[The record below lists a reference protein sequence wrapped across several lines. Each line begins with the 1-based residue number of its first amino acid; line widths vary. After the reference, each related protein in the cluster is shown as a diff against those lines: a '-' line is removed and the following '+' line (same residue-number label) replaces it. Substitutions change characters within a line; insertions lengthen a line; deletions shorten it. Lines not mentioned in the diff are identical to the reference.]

1 MAQPPVFLKDTKL
14 MDVKLGQ
21 LPSWLAMR
29 DFTPGGI
36 AGAFRRGYDRYYN
49 KYINVKKGGLGGVSM
64 VLAGY
69 VVLSY
74 IWSYS
79 HINKPKFLSKLYLLS
94 LLKLLAE
101 ALELFEVQMLKEER
115 VQPEECNY
123 TVLIGGCGRVGYVK
137 KAFRL
142 YNDMKKRGLMPTE
155 ATYTALFNACA
166 ESPWKDSG
174 LQSALKLR
182 QQLQSKN
189 EELNLITYHALLK
202 VCALCSDLRMC
213 FDVLKE
219 IVQKGHVLTAE
230 TFSFLLMSCI
240 KDSENGFRYA
250 LQVWKQMTK
259 LGIKGDSHTYNLMLR
274 AARDCGIGD
283 PALASE
289 LLLRPPENS
298 PQLRLPAGKQKERMR
313 NRRKKGSE
321 GVPVQLDVEAMEKQ
335 LFQESSVQPEEPIQQ
350 QNKGGNQAEEEPA
363 APDSPSV
370 THSRAG
376 ALMRRGH
383 SEMELEQAHP
393 SRELPF
399 CNLPNLLDSRMPDAA
414 VVSLGTV
421 ATPSHRL
428 ALMGDVEGFL
438 NKMKEDNAEPNI
450 KTFTLLAELVEPQS
464 PSESSLLALLD
475 EHKVKVDVAF
485 FNTLIRKK
493 SKQGDLEGAKSV
505 LPALVKRGLSPN
517 LQTFCNLAIAC
528 HQEKDGLQLLSDL
541 KRSGVTPNKY
551 IYSTLIAGAVRKLD
565 YSYLTEILRDMRKN
579 QVPPNEVIIRQL
591 EFAAQYPPKFD
602 RYKSRNPYLEK
613 IDGFRGYYHRWLK
626 VMAGEETPHP
636 WAKYR
641 TAKRGVQGSEAEA
654 VQEQI
659 QSIEEE
665 EEDIPQSS
673 QSNLMAKGFTQNS
686 LCIHSRKG
694 GHKGRARQYTSPEEI
709 DAQLQAEKQKAREEE
724 EQEEGGEGATGDPK
738 KEKKSLDSD
747 ESDEDDEDYQQ
758 KRKGVEGLIDIE
770 NPNRVIQTT
779 KKVTQLDLDGPKE
792 LSRRERE
799 EIEKQKAKERYM
811 KMHLAGKTE
820 QAKAD
825 LARLAIIRKQREE
838 AARKKEEERKG

>member
-1 MAQPPVFLKDTKL
+1 MKL
-14 MDVKLGQ
+14 QEEGEEEPKRK
-21 LPSWLAMR
+21 P
-29 DFTPGGI
+29 
-36 AGAFRRGYDRYYN
+36 RRG
-49 KYINVKKGGLGGVSM
+49 
-64 VLAGY
+64 
-69 VVLSY
+69 
-74 IWSYS
+74 
-79 HINKPKFLSKLYLLS
+79 PKNTPYWYFLRCKALI
-94 LLKLLAE
+94 KEDKLAE

-115 VQPEECNY
+115 VQPAESNY

-142 YNDMKKRGLMPTE
+142 YNDMKKRGLVPTE

-202 VCALCSDLRMC
+202 VCALCSDLKMC

-250 LQVWKQMTK
+250 LQVWKEMTK
-259 LGIKGDSHTYNLMLR
+259 LGIKGNSHTYNLMLR

-283 PALASE
+283 PVLASE

-298 PQLRLPAGKQKERMR
+298 PQLQLPPGKRKERMR
-313 NRRKKGSE
+313 NWRKKGSE
-321 GVPVQLDVEAMEKQ
+321 SVAVQLDVEAMEKQ

-350 QNKGGNQAEEEPA
+350 QNKDVNQAEEEPA

-370 THSRAG
+370 THSGAG
-376 ALMRRGH
+376 ALMRRDH
-383 SEMELEQAHP
+383 REMELEQAHP
-393 SRELPF
+393 SQELPF

-475 EHKVKVDVAF
+475 EHKVKVDVTF

-493 SKQGDLEGAKSV
+493 SKQGDLEGAK
-505 LPALVKRGLSPN
+505 
-517 LQTFCNLAIAC
+517 
-528 HQEKDGLQLLSDL
+528 
-541 KRSGVTPNKY
+541 RSGITPNKY

-565 YSYLTEILRDMRKN
+565 YSYLTEILRDMRN
-579 QVPPNEVIIRQL
+579 NEVAPNEVIIRQL

-641 TAKRGVQGSEAEA
+641 TAKRGVQDSEAEA
-654 VQEQI
+654 VQEQ
-659 QSIEEE
+659 
-665 EEDIPQSS
+665 
-673 QSNLMAKGFTQNS
+673 
-686 LCIHSRKG
+686 
-694 GHKGRARQYTSPEEI
+694 
-709 DAQLQAEKQKAREEE
+709 
-724 EQEEGGEGATGDPK
+724 
-738 KEKKSLDSD
+738 
-747 ESDEDDEDYQQ
+747 
-758 KRKGVEGLIDIE
+758 
-770 NPNRVIQTT
+770 
-779 KKVTQLDLDGPKE
+779 
-792 LSRRERE
+792 
-799 EIEKQKAKERYM
+799 
-811 KMHLAGKTE
+811 
-820 QAKAD
+820 
-825 LARLAIIRKQREE
+825 
-838 AARKKEEERKG
+838 

>member
-1 MAQPPVFLKDTKL
+1 LCAAVPLKDMKL
-14 MDVKLGQ
+14 LDVKLGQ
-21 LPSWLAMR
+21 LPTWLAMR

-36 AGAFRRGYDRYYN
+36 VGAVRRAAFWFGEFTFPHKFFVQVWPSQISVFFLGDTKGNLQRFGRGPLPGWRPFSSSQASCKLPGGDLRETDAGSCTEAVGEEEEDEGVEFGTLSDKFSARKYYHKTTSRFRNLKLQEEGEEELERKPRRG
-49 KYINVKKGGLGGVSM
+49 
-64 VLAGY
+64 
-69 VVLSY
+69 
-74 IWSYS
+74 
-79 HINKPKFLSKLYLLS
+79 PKNTPYWYFLKCKALI
-94 LLKLLAE
+94 KEDKLAE

-115 VQPEECNY
+115 VWPEESNY

-142 YNDMKKRGLMPTE
+142 YNDMKKRGLTPTE

-182 QQLQSKN
+182 QQLKSKN

-219 IVQKGHVLTAE
+219 IVHKGHVLTAE
-230 TFSFLLMSCI
+230 TFSFLLMSCV

-259 LGIKGDSHTYNLMLR
+259 LGIKADSHTYNLMLR

-283 PALASE
+283 PVVASE
-289 LLLRPPENS
+289 LLLRSTHENS
-298 PQLRLPAGKQKERMR
+298 SQLRLAPGRQKEKVK
-313 NRRKKGSE
+313 NQKKGSE
-321 GVPVQLDVEAMEKQ
+321 RAAAVQLDVEAMEKQ
-335 LFQESSVQPEEPIQQ
+335 LFQEHSVQPEELIRQ
-350 QNKGGNQAEEEPA
+350 QNKDVNQAETEPA
-363 APDSPSV
+363 ALDSPSV
-370 THSRAG
+370 AHSRSG
-376 ALMRRGH
+376 VLRRGQN
-383 SEMELEQAHP
+383 EMEQEQACLSQKLH
-393 SRELPF
+393 F

-414 VVSLGTV
+414 VVSLGRV
-421 ATPSHRL
+421 ATPSDRL

-475 EHKVKVDVAF
+475 EHKVKVDVTF

-505 LPALVKRGLSPN
+505 LPALVKRGLLPN

-528 HQEKDGLQLLSDL
+528 HREKDGLQLLSDL

-551 IYSTLIAGAVRKLD
+551 IYSTLIAAAVRQLD
-565 YSYLTEILRDMRKN
+565 YSYLTEILRDMRNN

-602 RYKSRNPYLEK
+602 RYKSKNPYLEK
-613 IDGFRGYYHRWLK
+613 IDGFRGYYYRWLK

-636 WAKYR
+636 WEKYR
-641 TAKRGVQGSEAEA
+641 TAKRAVDANKEEA
-654 VQEQI
+654 VPEQPG
-659 QSIEEE
+659 Q
-665 EEDIPQSS
+665 
-673 QSNLMAKGFTQNS
+673 
-686 LCIHSRKG
+686 
-694 GHKGRARQYTSPEEI
+694 
-709 DAQLQAEKQKAREEE
+709 
-724 EQEEGGEGATGDPK
+724 
-738 KEKKSLDSD
+738 
-747 ESDEDDEDYQQ
+747 
-758 KRKGVEGLIDIE
+758 
-770 NPNRVIQTT
+770 
-779 KKVTQLDLDGPKE
+779 
-792 LSRRERE
+792 
-799 EIEKQKAKERYM
+799 
-811 KMHLAGKTE
+811 
-820 QAKAD
+820 
-825 LARLAIIRKQREE
+825 
-838 AARKKEEERKG
+838 

>member
-1 MAQPPVFLKDTKL
+1 LCAAVLLKDMKL
-14 MDVKLGQ
+14 LDVKLGQ

-36 AGAFRRGYDRYYN
+36 VGALRRAAFGFGEFIFLCQFLVQVWPSQVSVSFLGDTKENLQRPFSSSQASRKLPGSDLRASGAGSCPGAAGEEEEEDEGVEFGTLSDKFSSRKFYHKTTTRLQNLKLQEEREEEPERKPRRG
-49 KYINVKKGGLGGVSM
+49 
-64 VLAGY
+64 
-69 VVLSY
+69 
-74 IWSYS
+74 
-79 HINKPKFLSKLYLLS
+79 PKNTPYWYFLRCKALLRDD
-94 LLKLLAE
+94 KLAE

-115 VQPEECNY
+115 VQPQESNY

-142 YNDMKKRGLMPTE
+142 YNDMKKRGLTPTE

-182 QQLQSKN
+182 EQLKSKN

-219 IVQKGHVLTAE
+219 IVHKGHVPTAE

-250 LQVWKQMTK
+250 LQVWKQMAK
-259 LGIKGDSHTYNLMLR
+259 LGMKPDSHIYNLMLR

-283 PALASE
+283 PVVASE
-289 LLLRPPENS
+289 LLLRGTEENS
-298 PQLRLPAGKQKERMR
+298 SQLRLAPGRQKVK
-313 NRRKKGSE
+313 NQKKGLESAAL
-321 GVPVQLDVEAMEKQ
+321 VQLDVEAMEKQ
-335 LFQESSVQPEEPIQQ
+335 LFQQSSLQPEGLIWQ
-350 QNKGGNQAEEEPA
+350 QNKNVNQAESEPA
-363 APDSPSV
+363 ALDSPSV
-370 THSRAG
+370 APSRTG
-376 ALMRRGH
+376 ALVRRGQY
-383 SEMELEQAHP
+383 EMEQKQAH
-393 SRELPF
+393 LTQKQHF

-421 ATPSHRL
+421 ATPSDRL

-438 NKMKEDNAEPNI
+438 SKMKEDNAQPNI

-475 EHKVKVDVAF
+475 EHKVKVDVTF

-541 KRSGVTPNKY
+541 KRSGITPNKF
-551 IYSTLIAGAVRKLD
+551 IYSSLIAAAVRRLD
-565 YSYLTEILRDMRKN
+565 YGYLTEILRDMRNN

-602 RYKSRNPYLEK
+602 RYKLKNPYLEK
-613 IDGFRGYYHRWLK
+613 IDGFRGYYYRWLK

-636 WAKYR
+636 WEKYR
-641 TAKRGVQGSEAEA
+641 TVKRAVGDSEAEA
-654 VQEQI
+654 AQEQPG
-659 QSIEEE
+659 Q
-665 EEDIPQSS
+665 
-673 QSNLMAKGFTQNS
+673 
-686 LCIHSRKG
+686 
-694 GHKGRARQYTSPEEI
+694 
-709 DAQLQAEKQKAREEE
+709 
-724 EQEEGGEGATGDPK
+724 
-738 KEKKSLDSD
+738 
-747 ESDEDDEDYQQ
+747 
-758 KRKGVEGLIDIE
+758 
-770 NPNRVIQTT
+770 
-779 KKVTQLDLDGPKE
+779 
-792 LSRRERE
+792 
-799 EIEKQKAKERYM
+799 
-811 KMHLAGKTE
+811 
-820 QAKAD
+820 
-825 LARLAIIRKQREE
+825 
-838 AARKKEEERKG
+838 

>member
-1 MAQPPVFLKDTKL
+1 LCATVPLKDMKL

-21 LPSWLAMR
+21 LPTWLAMR

-36 AGAFRRGYDRYYN
+36 VGALRRAAFWSGEFTFLHRFLVQVWPSQISIFFLGDTKGNFQRFGRASFAFQIFSASQASCRLPGGHPRETDAASCAGVVGEEKEDDDDDEGVEFGTLSNKFSSRKYYHKTTSRFQNLKLQEEGEEEPERKPRRGPRNTPYWY
-49 KYINVKKGGLGGVSM
+49 
-64 VLAGY
+64 
-69 VVLSY
+69 
-74 IWSYS
+74 
-79 HINKPKFLSKLYLLS
+79 FLKCKALI
-94 LLKLLAE
+94 KDDKLAE

-115 VQPEECNY
+115 VQPEESNY
-123 TVLIGGCGRVGYVK
+123 TILIGGCGRVGYVK

-142 YNDMKKRGLMPTE
+142 YNDMKKRGLTPTE

-182 QQLQSKN
+182 QQLKSKN

-219 IVQKGHVLTAE
+219 IVHKGHVLTAE

-259 LGIKGDSHTYNLMLR
+259 LGIKADSHTYNLMLR

-283 PALASE
+283 PVVASE
-289 LLLRPPENS
+289 LLLRPSDENS
-298 PQLRLPAGKQKERMR
+298 SQLRLAPGRQKEKVK
-313 NRRKKGSE
+313 NQKKKELESTAA
-321 GVPVQLDVEAMEKQ
+321 VQLDVEALEKQ
-335 LFQESSVQPEEPIQQ
+335 LFQESSVKPEELIQQ
-350 QNKGGNQAEEEPA
+350 PNKDAAQAETEPA
-363 APDSPSV
+363 ALDSPSV
-370 THSRAG
+370 AHSRTA
-376 ALMRRGH
+376 ALMMRGQNN
-383 SEMELEQAHP
+383 MEPKRAHL
-393 SRELPF
+393 SQKQHF

-421 ATPSHRL
+421 ATPSDRL

-464 PSESSLLALLD
+464 HSESSLLALLD
-475 EHKVKVDVAF
+475 DHKVKVDVTF

-517 LQTFCNLAIAC
+517 LQTFCSLAIAC
-528 HQEKDGLQLLSDL
+528 HREKDGLQLLSDL

-551 IYSTLIAGAVRKLD
+551 IYSTLIAAAVRQLD
-565 YSYLTEILRDMRKN
+565 YSYLTEILRDMRNN

-602 RYKSRNPYLEK
+602 RYKSKNPYLEK
-613 IDGFRGYYHRWLK
+613 IDGFRGYYYRWLK

-636 WAKYR
+636 WEKYR
-641 TAKRGVQGSEAEA
+641 TVKRA
-654 VQEQI
+654 VV
-659 QSIEEE
+659 
-665 EEDIPQSS
+665 
-673 QSNLMAKGFTQNS
+673 
-686 LCIHSRKG
+686 
-694 GHKGRARQYTSPEEI
+694 
-709 DAQLQAEKQKAREEE
+709 
-724 EQEEGGEGATGDPK
+724 
-738 KEKKSLDSD
+738 
-747 ESDEDDEDYQQ
+747 DD
-758 KRKGVEGLIDIE
+758 
-770 NPNRVIQTT
+770 
-779 KKVTQLDLDGPKE
+779 
-792 LSRRERE
+792 
-799 EIEKQKAKERYM
+799 
-811 KMHLAGKTE
+811 
-820 QAKAD
+820 
-825 LARLAIIRKQREE
+825 
-838 AARKKEEERKG
+838 KKEEAEQEQPGQ

>member
-1 MAQPPVFLKDTKL
+1 MCDS
-14 MDVKLGQ
+14 D
-21 LPSWLAMR
+21 
-29 DFTPGGI
+29 
-36 AGAFRRGYDRYYN
+36 
-49 KYINVKKGGLGGVSM
+49 
-64 VLAGY
+64 
-69 VVLSY
+69 
-74 IWSYS
+74 
-79 HINKPKFLSKLYLLS
+79 
-94 LLKLLAE
+94 LAE

-115 VQPEECNY
+115 VQPAESNY

-142 YNDMKKRGLMPTE
+142 YNDMKKRGLIPTE

-202 VCALCSDLRMC
+202 VCALCSDLKMC

-259 LGIKGDSHTYNLMLR
+259 LGIKGNSHTYNLMLR

-283 PALASE
+283 PVLASE
-289 LLLRPPENS
+289 LLLRPPEDS
-298 PQLRLPAGKQKERMR
+298 PQLRLPPGKQKERMR
-313 NRRKKGSE
+313 NWRKKGSE
-321 GVPVQLDVEAMEKQ
+321 SVAVQLDVEAMEKQ
-335 LFQESSVQPEEPIQQ
+335 LFPESLVQPKEPIQQ
-350 QNKGGNQAEEEPA
+350 QNKNVNQAEEEPA

-376 ALMRRGH
+376 ALMRRDH
-383 SEMELEQAHP
+383 REMELEQAHP
-393 SRELPF
+393 RQELPF

-475 EHKVKVDVAF
+475 EHKVKVDVTF

-493 SKQGDLEGAKSV
+493 SKQGDLEGAKSL

-541 KRSGVTPNKY
+541 KRSGITPNKY

-565 YSYLTEILRDMRKN
+565 YSYLTEILRDMRN
-579 QVPPNEVIIRQL
+579 NEVAPNEVIIRQL

-641 TAKRGVQGSEAEA
+641 TAKRGVQDSKAEA
-654 VQEQI
+654 VQEQ
-659 QSIEEE
+659 
-665 EEDIPQSS
+665 
-673 QSNLMAKGFTQNS
+673 
-686 LCIHSRKG
+686 
-694 GHKGRARQYTSPEEI
+694 
-709 DAQLQAEKQKAREEE
+709 
-724 EQEEGGEGATGDPK
+724 
-738 KEKKSLDSD
+738 
-747 ESDEDDEDYQQ
+747 
-758 KRKGVEGLIDIE
+758 
-770 NPNRVIQTT
+770 
-779 KKVTQLDLDGPKE
+779 
-792 LSRRERE
+792 
-799 EIEKQKAKERYM
+799 
-811 KMHLAGKTE
+811 
-820 QAKAD
+820 
-825 LARLAIIRKQREE
+825 
-838 AARKKEEERKG
+838 